1 MLLAV
6 CMLKKFKSLKRLLG
20 TCTEG
25 RLNKNVM
32 RVKDMFMGMG
42 EENSPS
48 LMWKLFLEVH
58 GP

>member
-6 CMLKKFKSLKRLLG
+6 CTLKKFKSLKGLLG
-20 TCTEG
+20 TRAEG

-42 EENSPS
+42 EENSPR

>member
-6 CMLKKFKSLKRLLG
+6 CMLKKFKSLKCLFG
-20 TCTEG
+20 TRTEG
-25 RLNKNVM
+25 RLNKNVR
-32 RVKDMFMGMG
+32 RVKDMFMGTG

-48 LMWKLFLEVH
+48 LMWKLFLEVR